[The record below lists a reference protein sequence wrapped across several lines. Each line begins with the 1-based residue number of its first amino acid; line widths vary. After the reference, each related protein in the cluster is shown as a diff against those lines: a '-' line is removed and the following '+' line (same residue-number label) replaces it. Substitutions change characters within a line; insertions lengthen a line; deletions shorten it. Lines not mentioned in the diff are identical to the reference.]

1 MNITTG
7 EFTHYNKHT
16 IPALPSE
23 QTWTIMEEGNNT
35 LYIGHVDNGLSILSL
50 KDKSVKHFIHNPQ
63 DPHSLPGNDV
73 RCIYKDTNE
82 NIWIGTNKGLA
93 LFNPNTNSFTNFHM
107 NPGNSQGALSSY
119 IFSIKQFKDN
129 KLSGK
134 VMTITVY
141 QTPAFDMSFKIH
153 SIIYGLVPGEEELI
167 LSAAVPLH
175 SIHGTTH
182 PSKLT
187 KEL

>member
-1 MNITTG
+1 MITNDVTYITPSTQSDDGLWVCTYYRGIDYLNITTG

-119 IFSIKQFKDN
+119 ISPLNNLKITN
-129 KLSGK
+129 SG
-134 VMTITVY
+134 
-141 QTPAFDMSFKIH
+141 
-153 SIIYGLVPGEEELI
+153 LRLN
-167 LSAAVPLH
+167 
-175 SIHGTTH
+175 
-182 PSKLT
+182 
-187 KEL
+187 